1 MSAGLGVPFERG
13 KIILIKR
20 WMVIAR
26 KIVGKGPNQV
36 ASAEGLKYHV
46 GFRDG
51 ITVLVPSSYGVVFGH
66 FSSVNLNFL
75 FLSIVA
81 NIY

>member
-26 KIVGKGPNQV
+26 KIGGKGPNQV
-36 ASAEGLKYHV
+36 ASAEGLK
-46 GFRDG
+46 
-51 ITVLVPSSYGVVFGH
+51 
-66 FSSVNLNFL
+66 
-75 FLSIVA
+75 
-81 NIY
+81 